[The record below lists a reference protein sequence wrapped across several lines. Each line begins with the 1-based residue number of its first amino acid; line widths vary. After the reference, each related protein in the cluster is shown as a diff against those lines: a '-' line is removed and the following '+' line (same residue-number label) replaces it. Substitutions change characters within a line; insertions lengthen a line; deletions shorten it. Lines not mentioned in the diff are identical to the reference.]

1 MDTPEYFL
9 DESVR
14 NADSQSLR
22 GKALAEFAGKSD
34 EEFAK
39 VFRDALN
46 GLESV
51 LDEWASKNH
60 LERRETWRDGPW
72 TLWFTT
78 AGEVHR
84 EPVDSVELLLGH
96 VLPAKFVPLAELVAK
111 VSNDDQLGFRT
122 ILASLVLRDW
132 TPTTLTV
139 QQWRRTHLMKT

>member
-60 LERRETWRDGPW
+60 LERRETWRDDPW
-72 TLWFTT
+72 TL
-78 AGEVHR
+78 
-84 EPVDSVELLLGH
+84 
-96 VLPAKFVPLAELVAK
+96 
-111 VSNDDQLGFRT
+111 
-122 ILASLVLRDW
+122 
-132 TPTTLTV
+132 
-139 QQWRRTHLMKT
+139 